1 MRWAVS
7 RLEEIPSVPGD
18 EEDDP
23 DWRPLQHFFGLTAFG
38 ANVFVA
44 PRGDET
50 LVEAHDERQ
59 SGQEELYLVLEGEA
73 EFELDGETLAAGRGT
88 ALAVTDPAVTRRAV
102 ARLPGTALLAIGC
115 RPGCFETTW
124 RREHFANLPRAGS

>member
-1 MRWAVS
+1 MTWAAR
-7 RLEEIPSVPGD
+7 RLDAIPSVPGGD
-18 EEDDP
+18 EHDP

-59 SGQEELYLVLEGEA
+59 SRQEELYLVLEGEA
-73 EFELDGETLAAGRGT
+73 EFELDGEPLVAGRGT
-88 ALAVTDPAVTRRAV
+88 VVVVTDPTVTRRAV
-102 ARLPGTALLAIGC
+102 AREAGTALLAVGT

-124 RREHFANLPRAGS
+124 RSEHFAEVPRA